1 MRRDE
6 APPSPYPIS
15 CDAARLP
22 FHPPPLPP
30 PPPISSVPRPGFV
43 LCAPPLSPP
52 TSAVPRQG
60 SALRPQARALHH
72 PASGRPAWWD
82 NRKCGRSHNMQ
93 GALKLALCIT
103 QLQGTL
109 RGGTRGSVG
118 VRTIQPSQPR
128 RSVPHHICRPPHTH
142 TCDMSCRSLPPLPVS
157 EATRSSCSVACR
169 TEACTSHPLGT

>member
-103 QLQGTL
+103 QLQGAL
-109 RGGTRGSVG
+109 RGGTTGSVG
-118 VRTIQPSQPR
+118 VHT
-128 RSVPHHICRPPHTH
+128 ICRAPSSSRSASPSFRAPCVVGQEEVWAFAQYSPRSPEGLCPTTFAAPPTH
-142 TCDMSCRSLPPLPVS
+142 TPV
-157 EATRSSCSVACR
+157 T
-169 TEACTSHPLGT
+169 